1 MLIDD
6 ILLDALARE
15 AQASPRLRMNRDLR
29 NSPEDGSQ
37 RMLNALEKGTKIP
50 VHRHRGTSETQLL
63 LRGKI
68 EVMFYDG
75 TGRETSRVRLD
86 RDEGRYG
93 VNIPAGVWHSLEV
106 IEPAVI
112 FESKDGRYSPP
123 SEEDVLALTLPE
135 ASRA

>member
-6 ILLDALARE
+6 TFLDALARE

-37 RMLNALEKGTKIP
+37 RMLNALEKGTKVP
-50 VHRHRGTSETQLL
+50 VHRHRDTSETQLL

-68 EVMFYDG
+68 DVMFYDG
-75 TGRETSRVRLD
+75 TGRETARFRLD

-93 VNIPAGVWHSLEV
+93 VDIPAGVWHSLEV

-123 SEEDVLALTLPE
+123 SGEDVLALTFPE
-135 ASRA
+135 ASRV

>member
-29 NSPEDGSQ
+29 NYPEDGSQ

>member
-6 ILLDALARE
+6 TFLDALACE

-37 RMLNALEKGTKIP
+37 RMLNALEKGTKVP
-50 VHRHRGTSETQLL
+50 MHRHRGTSETQLL

-68 EVMFYDG
+68 DVMFYDG
-75 TGRETSRVRLD
+75 TGR
-86 RDEGRYG
+86 DEGRYG
-93 VNIPAGVWHSLEV
+93 VDIPAGVWHSLEV

-123 SEEDVLALTLPE
+123 SEEDVLALTFPE
-135 ASRA
+135 ASRV

>member
-6 ILLDALARE
+6 RFLDALASE

-29 NSPEDGSQ
+29 NTPQDGSQ
-37 RMLNALEKGTKIP
+37 RMLNALEKGTAVQI
-50 VHRHRGTSETQLL
+50 HRHRSTSETQIL

-68 EVMFYDG
+68 DVMFYDDA
-75 TGRETSRVRLD
+75 GRETARFRLD

-93 VNIPAGVWHSLEV
+93 VNVPAGTWHNLTV

-112 FESKDGRYSPP
+112 FEAKDGHYEPLSP
-123 SEEDVLALTLPE
+123 EDMLKTA
-135 ASRA
+135 

>member
-6 ILLDALARE
+6 TFLDALARE

-37 RMLNALEKGTKIP
+37 RMLNALEKGTKVP
-50 VHRHRGTSETQLL
+50 VHRHRDTSETQLL

-68 EVMFYDG
+68 DVMFYDG
-75 TGRETSRVRLD
+75 TGRETARFRLD

-93 VNIPAGVWHSLEV
+93 VDIPAGVWHSLEV

-123 SEEDVLALTLPE
+123 SEEDVLMLTFPE
-135 ASRA
+135 ASRV

>member
-6 ILLDALARE
+6 TFLDALACE

-37 RMLNALEKGTKIP
+37 RMLNALEKGTKVP

-68 EVMFYDG
+68 DVMFYDG
-75 TGRETSRVRLD
+75 TGRETARVRLD

-93 VNIPAGVWHSLEV
+93 VDIPAGVWHSLEV

-123 SEEDVLALTLPE
+123 SEEDVLALTFPE
-135 ASRA
+135 ASRV